1 MSRIA
6 KTAAMTVALTLAAP
20 GAANAQTKPAVTPPA
35 AVVPATKPG
44 AESLEQARRL
54 IKVTDVAG
62 VLDQMFTALAPIF
75 GQGVIGVLS
84 GDDSGKALLAQLAA
98 KPGAHERLL
107 VLLST
112 EYLAGIKRRTPDMLE
127 QLAGEYATRF
137 TLEELREINAFY
149 ATGAGGKLI
158 AMQSALQQSMS
169 EAGKVVGEA
178 AGSEAAEKAL
188 DKLEAELGLHRSTG
202 A

>member
-6 KTAAMTVALTLAAP
+6 KTLVATAALTLALP
-20 GAANAQTKPAVTPPA
+20 DAANAQTTPAQRA
-35 AVVPATKPG
+35 AVVTVAKPDK
-44 AESLEQARRL
+44 ESLEEARRL
-54 IKVTDVAG
+54 IAVTNVAG
-62 VLDQMFTALAPIF
+62 VLDQMFIALAPVF

-84 GDDSGKALLAQLAA
+84 GDDQGKALLAQLAT

-112 EYLAGIKRRTPDMLE
+112 EYLAGIKRRMPDMLE
-127 QLAGEYATRF
+127 KLAGEYASRF
-137 TLEELREINAFY
+137 SLEELREINAFY

-169 EAGKVVGEA
+169 EAGKAAGEA
-178 AGSEAAEKAL
+178 AGGEAAEKAL
-188 DKLEAELGLHRSTG
+188 DKLQAELGLQRSRGT
-202 A
+202 